1 MVVLTLLL
9 GGLVALN
16 VAALRSTITVSDVN
30 TKVRHLQQ
38 QNRLEQADISRP
50 QQRCR
55 GSPARPRATACV
67 RARLRRVTTSRSDAQ
82 HPITPPAPAAANPG

>member
-30 TKVRHLQQ
+30 SKVQHLRQ
-38 QNRLEQADISRP
+38 QNMLDQARVGRLSSVPRITRKAESYGMRQSAPPEADHFSI
-50 QQRCR
+50 
-55 GSPARPRATACV
+55 GSPN
-67 RARLRRVTTSRSDAQ
+67 
-82 HPITPPAPAAANPG
+82 PITPSAPAASNPG